1 MLTGLSYDLFGQQ
14 LLNGLRESQV
24 DTSHV
29 IHSDRPTTL
38 AFVELSNGQ
47 AQYSFYDENTAGRV
61 LAPKDLPKVANEVQ
75 VLYFGGISLA
85 CEPCADTYAGLLADE
100 GDDRVVMID
109 PNVRPAFIANETRYR
124 KRLGNMIA
132 GADIVKISD
141 EDLDWLLDGN
151 EPLETKATSLLK
163 SGPSFVIM
171 TLGDAGATAFLKNGQ
186 KLHVAAERVTVID
199 TVGAGDTFNA
209 GVLCELSERGCLT
222 KSAISE
228 LSLET
233 AEKALGFGVQVAAIT
248 VARSG
253 ANPPWRNE
261 I

>member
-1 MLTGLSYDLFGQQ
+1 
-14 LLNGLRESQV
+14 
-24 DTSHV
+24 
-29 IHSDRPTTL
+29 
-38 AFVELSNGQ
+38 
-47 AQYSFYDENTAGRV
+47 
-61 LAPKDLPKVANEVQ
+61 
-75 VLYFGGISLA
+75 
-85 CEPCADTYAGLLADE
+85 
-100 GDDRVVMID
+100 
-109 PNVRPAFIANETRYR
+109 
-124 KRLGNMIA
+124 
-132 GADIVKISD
+132 
-141 EDLDWLLDGN
+141 
-151 EPLETKATSLLK
+151 
-163 SGPSFVIM
+163 M